1 MKMTF
6 KEKIQTTTFLSW
18 IPLFL
23 YLTQNISGY
32 GDAELFSKWDYGFES
47 YNDGGTILF
56 LFILYFFAL
65 SSVAPIIEKIIS
77 ERVLNKLHPFVHSV
91 ILTLILVTFYFVFN
105 VKKFDFVFK
114 ISFVWTWALLIWFF
128 KGYSKA

>member
-1 MKMTF
+1 MKMTLQERV
-6 KEKIQTTTFLSW
+6 KTTAFLSW

-32 GDAELFSKWDYGFES
+32 GDAELFELDYGFES
-47 YNDGGTILF
+47 YNDGFSILF
-56 LFILYFFAL
+56 LFIGYFLAL
-65 SSVAPIIEKIIS
+65 AWIAPIIEKNIS
-77 ERVLNKLHPFVHSV
+77 ERVLKKLHPFVHSV
-91 ILTLILVTFYFVFN
+91 ILTLILVIFYFVFN

-114 ISFVWTWALLIWFF
+114 LSFVWIWALLIWFF